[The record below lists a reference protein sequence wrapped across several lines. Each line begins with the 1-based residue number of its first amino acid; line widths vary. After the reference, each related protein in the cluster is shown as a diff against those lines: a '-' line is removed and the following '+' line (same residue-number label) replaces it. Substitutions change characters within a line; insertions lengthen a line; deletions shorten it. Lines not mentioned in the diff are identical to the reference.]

1 MADGGADK
9 EIVVITIMGEDR
21 PGIVAGISAVLA
33 KNDVNIEDISQT
45 VVGGIFTMI
54 LLADVKKSKSSLEEL
69 RRKLERRGRSLG
81 MQVLVQHERIFQYMH
96 RV

>member
-1 MADGGADK
+1 MVEGGAAK
-9 EIVVITIMGEDR
+9 EIVVITIMGKDR

-45 VVGGIFTMI
+45 VMGGIFTMI
-54 LLADVKKSKSSLEEL
+54 LLADVKRSKVPLEEL
-69 RRKLERRGRSLG
+69 RRKLERRGRGLG